1 MKWWQQL
8 GQSFNADGIR
18 LFLYILAVSTHIGL
32 ATAHTLAYTGDC
44 FARLLC

>member
-18 LFLYILAVSTHIGL
+18 LFLYILAVSPHIGL
-32 ATAHTLAYTGDC
+32 AKGHTLAYT
-44 FARLLC
+44 

>member
-18 LFLYILAVSTHIGL
+18 LFLYILAVSANLGL
-32 ATAHTLAYTGDC
+32 AKGHTLAHT
-44 FARLLC
+44 